1 MKLSRICKANY
12 TDGMPVRLRRAGAYS
27 LHYAFVTVNNRGI
40 FQLTAATSVRLCGV
54 ITFTLM
60 PSDPETKRKAMQ
72 ATGTFNPRATQ
83 VGHPLFQQSPFFDP
97 EDLLQ
102 LKYETLR
109 AVEIERCPIAKAAR
123 DFGLSRPTIY
133 EAQTQLQQ
141 QGLEGLLPHKR
152 GPKAAHKLT
161 GEILQ
166 YVQEQAGAEPEIN
179 ADELAKRVR
188 QRFAVKLHPRT
199 IQKALSGKAK
209 RGHPA

>member
-1 MKLSRICKANY
+1 MKLSRMCQANY
-12 TDGMPVRLRRAGAYS
+12 ASEMPIPRRREAVY
-27 LHYAFVTVNNRGI
+27 VVNNAYNAGCCCGI
-40 FQLTAATSVRLCGV
+40 SRLTAAKRVRLYGI

-60 PSDPETKRKAMQ
+60 PTNPTTKRKALQ
-72 ATGTFNPRATQ
+72 AAGTFNPRAAQ
-83 VGHPLFQQSPFFDP
+83 VRHPLFQQSSFFDP

-109 AVEIERCPIAKAAR
+109 AVEIEQCPIAKAAR

-133 EAQTQLQQ
+133 DAQTQLQQ